1 VYLCV
6 ADHYLVPPSAA
17 YQREKDPSA
26 FRVREWPAV
35 FTLNCPDVTPLVRGG
50 KPPGMDRGLLIAH
63 KVPALLVCTVFD
75 VQLLPSLLL
84 RRPFPAR
91 GLLAVCL
98 PPVPWLRLSP
108 ACTFLSHLFPVP
120 PPLLAQETWDQF
132 IRQREANVNRQAF
145 SETADILVVFEDDV
159 YATVPD
165 IKTAMVAEIENMESD
180 IKYLGWCMWNDHN
193 MVRGLCHATCLAV
206 LSYPCSY
213 PPHFML
219 SLATGAIVHARVRD
233 GRARCPQVAQVRR
246 RVLRRPIG
254 HPGAPALF
262 SPYLGFYLGP
272 YLALI

>member
-1 VYLCV
+1 MCARFLMCSCSLHYFSV
-6 ADHYLVPPSAA
+6 APFLPVSCSPC
-17 YQREKDPSA
+17 A
-26 FRVREWPAV
+26 F
-35 FTLNCPDVTPLVRGG
+35 
-50 KPPGMDRGLLIAH
+50 
-63 KVPALLVCTVFD
+63 
-75 VQLLPSLLL
+75 LP
-84 RRPFPAR
+84 
-91 GLLAVCL
+91 CL
-98 PPVPWLRLSP
+98 LSP
-108 ACTFLSHLFPVP
+108 APVYSHICPLSFASFSVSS
-120 PPLLAQETWDQF
+120 QETWDQF